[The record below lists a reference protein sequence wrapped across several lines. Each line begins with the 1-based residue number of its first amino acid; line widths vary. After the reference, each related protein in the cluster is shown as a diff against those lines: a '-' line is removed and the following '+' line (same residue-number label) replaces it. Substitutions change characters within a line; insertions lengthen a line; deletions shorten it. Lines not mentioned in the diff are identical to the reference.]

1 MTFLLKRKL
10 NLVAKASLLLTTC
23 CSMMLAGNATAEV
36 KLIYSTYTAKETAS
50 NQQYEAYLDELAKRT
65 NGAISVKDKFFSAA
79 LLKAGDH
86 LQGVGKK
93 LADVGYFCTGYTPAL
108 LPLTSMAELPY
119 VAEKGDA
126 VSAALAELYE
136 TYEPLRREYNRQ
148 NVELLAF
155 DAPSSTI
162 IGVNKTIKSGADL
175 KGLKV
180 RAYGDLGKI
189 AQVAVGMVPVPMGTS
204 DIYTGL
210 QTGTIDGYLGVPL
223 WMPAPENWLQ
233 HTKVIIAPGMGTYY
247 SCGLVMN
254 LDVYKS
260 LPDSVKAEISKMRKE
275 FPAKSIAFVEKGDA
289 VTLAKAKELGV
300 KFYKFSPEEIAD
312 WKKKGNYDALVIDWV
327 KTRQARTDANVAE
340 FSKLY
345 QDAYRKYAPA
355 SKYEQKLPL

>member
-1 MTFLLKRKL
+1 MTRSLKRQWNRVAKVSM
-10 NLVAKASLLLTTC
+10 LVATC
-23 CSMMLAGNATAEV
+23 CTLIAAGPAVAEV
-36 KLIYSTYTAKETAS
+36 KLIYSTYTAKDSAS
-50 NQQYEAYLDELAKRT
+50 NLQYEAFLDELSKRT
-65 NGAISVKDKFFSAA
+65 NGAVSVKDKLYSGALMKAA
-79 LLKAGDH
+79 DH
-86 LQGVGKK
+86 LSGIGKK

-136 TYEPLRREYNRQ
+136 TYEPLRREFNRQ

-162 IGVNKTIKSGADL
+162 IGVNKAIRSPAEL
-175 KGLKV
+175 KGLKL

-189 AQVAVGMVPVPMGTS
+189 AQVAAGMVPVPMGTS

-210 QTGTIDGYLGVPL
+210 QTGTIDGYIGVPL

-233 HTKVIIAPGMGTYY
+233 LTKVIIAPGMGTYY

-254 LDVYKS
+254 LDLYKS
-260 LPDSVKAEISKMRKE
+260 LPDNVKGEITKMRKE

-289 VTLAKAKELGV
+289 VTLSKAKELGV

-312 WKKKGNYDALVIDWV
+312 WKKKGNYDGHVTEWI

-345 QDAYRKYAPA
+345 QDAYRKYAPQ
-355 SKYEQKLPL
+355 SKYEQKFPQ